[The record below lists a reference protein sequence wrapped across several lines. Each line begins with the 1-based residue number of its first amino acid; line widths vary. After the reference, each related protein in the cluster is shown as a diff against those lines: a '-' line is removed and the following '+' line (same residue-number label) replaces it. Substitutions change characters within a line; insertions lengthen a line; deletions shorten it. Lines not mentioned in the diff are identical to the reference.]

1 MTTVRD
7 DLLPVVDDARSIV
20 DGMGLRRRD
29 ASVVVRTYVQDG
41 LNSTYTDAVT
51 SVGPRPRIRTV
62 SMREAQADA
71 MLNIGDL
78 RIDKVSALAY
88 GRDDLDP
95 AAEEG
100 VEAFWWITDQDGE
113 GAGAYRV
120 VKILPDNFQWVVWVR
135 SMGRTV
141 SPLQPEAP

>member
-20 DGMGLRRRD
+20 DDMGLRRRD

-113 GAGAYRV
+113 GAGA
-120 VKILPDNFQWVVWVR
+120 
-135 SMGRTV
+135 
-141 SPLQPEAP
+141 